1 MPTVA
6 RRQAKKIRSNYKQD
20 MRLTQEL
27 AQTIGPHM
35 GKYSLTK
42 KNAQ

>member
-1 MPTVA
+1 MLMVT
-6 RRQAKKIRSNYKQD
+6 RRQAKNIRSNYKQD

-27 AQTIGPHM
+27 AQTINPHM